1 MKRSKVLQKS
11 LYWVNECRLLQSTS
25 LVLSVKIPNMDGIAL
40 RQIIDRIPLLKYR
53 YFGSFPSDRVPMLP
67 NDTFAIV
74 NTEPSYMSGE
84 HWVMIAKFKQQLY
97 FADSLGESCNFLK
110 QGYQNMV
117 PVKLQSHPSVC
128 GFFATYSAFHLFKFH
143 QEQLTGVHD
152 VNVLSFMGNYM

>member
-1 MKRSKVLQKS
+1 
-11 LYWVNECRLLQSTS
+11 
-25 LVLSVKIPNMDGIAL
+25 MDDIAL

-53 YFGSFPSDRVPMLP
+53 YIGSFPSDRVTNLP

-84 HWVMIAKFKQQLY
+84 HWVVIAKFKKQLY
-97 FADSLGESCNFLK
+97 FADSLGGSCNFLK
-110 QGYQNMV
+110 QDYQKMV

-128 GFFATYSAFHLFKFH
+128 GFYAIYSAFHLFKFQ

-152 VNVLSFMGNYM
+152 VNVLSFISNYM